1 MALTAGTVYEA
12 LREAGA
18 SEDKARRAAEDVV
31 ERDRDINALKTDVSV
46 LKWMMGTMIALQL
59 ATLGV
64 ILSYALN
71 PMVR

>member
-1 MALTAGTVYEA
+1 MALTAGTVHEA

-31 ERDRDINALKTDVSV
+31 ERDRDIGALKTDVSV
-46 LKWMMGTMIALQL
+46 FKWMMGTMIALQL
-59 ATLGV
+59 ATLWV
-64 ILSYALN
+64 ILSYALD